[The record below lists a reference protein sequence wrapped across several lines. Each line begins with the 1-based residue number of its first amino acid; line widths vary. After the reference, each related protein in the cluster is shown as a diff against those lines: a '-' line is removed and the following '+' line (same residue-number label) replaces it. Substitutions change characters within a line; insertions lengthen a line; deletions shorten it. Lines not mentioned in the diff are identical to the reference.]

1 MKIKKVCHVCVD
13 AAMLAVTVLLMASK
27 RTGIMLHILLGVVLF
42 VLLAIHNILNASWWG
57 SVGQGRYSRRRWVQT
72 MLNFSLLADVLAIL
86 ISGMAYAVTLHRFAS
101 LLYIVMMFTHLGL
114 HGKRSSYRSKN

>member
-42 VLLAIHNILNASWWG
+42 VLLVIHNTLNASW
-57 SVGQGRYSRRRWVQT
+57 
-72 MLNFSLLADVLAIL
+72 
-86 ISGMAYAVTLHRFAS
+86 
-101 LLYIVMMFTHLGL
+101 
-114 HGKRSSYRSKN
+114 